1 MSPAGAPAV
10 SEPTWAHGD
19 QGLPGSLS
27 RALRALASLGERFVL
42 CRGDK
47 VRYLRRLGARIGD
60 KTAVLTDVRSF
71 GTEPWLVEI
80 GARVTIAAGV
90 VFLTHDGS
98 SRIFRHL
105 IPGGSPFGNR
115 FGRVRVADDCFVGV
129 NAILMP
135 GVTVGPMS
143 IVGAGSVVTRDVPPR
158 TVAAGVPARA
168 LCTLD
173 EYIEAYR
180 RKMIPGLPSDRAS
193 LRPRLEEALRER
205 AS

>member
-1 MSPAGAPAV
+1 VKG
-10 SEPTWAHGD
+10 
-19 QGLPGSLS
+19 
-27 RALRALASLGERFVL
+27 
-42 CRGDK
+42 
-47 VRYLRRLGARIGD
+47 
-60 KTAVLTDVRSF
+60 F

-80 GARVTIAAGV
+80 GARTTIAAGV

-105 IPGGSPFGNR
+105 IPEGSAFGNR
-115 FGRVRVADDCFVGV
+115 FGRVRVGDDCFVGV
-129 NAILMP
+129 NTILLP
-135 GVTVGPMS
+135 GVNVGPMS

-173 EYIEAYR
+173 EYIESYR

-193 LRPRLEEALRER
+193 LRRRLEEALREK